1 MTLLRGFPAMAL
13 SVVLLSIVGFFVSQE
28 SVGLLLVCGALA
40 AMSWYITEG
49 PRGRSLPRWTSN
61 VLVLAVTI
69 NLFVDFFQHRED
81 VLGVLGRFVVWL
93 TLIKLYERKAS
104 RDYAQLLSLSMLLM
118 LIGAIRP
125 GSLVFAAVLFVY
137 AALGL
142 YVLLLFQLYAA
153 YERAKGA
160 RLRSIPSEYRLAP
173 SVRPIIGRGTA
184 LQFRALGSGIGIAG
198 LVLSS
203 FVFVIFPRGMGERVV
218 RGLHVE
224 PKLRVSGFVDEV
236 NLTTGTRITDSRKA
250 VLNLRLF
257 DKVGRPVRF
266 DQPIR
271 LRGAVLDAYQSGGR
285 WVSSPG
291 RSLRVVTTQPPDFV
305 PLGAAAAEPSSL
317 SITQEIDMLSPSD
330 TLFSA
335 NVPVSIAT
343 YKPRQ
348 LEVDP
353 HTQTIKYAGRGR
365 LWRYSIKTQPVPS
378 DATLA
383 NLAGA
388 GGAGPSPFSVSRMA
402 LFDPRLHPR
411 LQPLAREVLTS
422 FGVAAQ
428 APREADER
436 WRWNREAAR
445 RLTRHLQSGEF
456 TYDTDLRDVTLAT
469 VGGRTVDPTVQ
480 FLFETKRGHCEY
492 FASGLAAL
500 CDSIGIPVRLVAGY
514 LAMEYDDA
522 SQQYVVRESNAHAWV
537 EVQTG
542 SNRWTTFD
550 PSPPRRLQEIH
561 GGSPSFA
568 DRLRWLFDRFE
579 ARWEVGFV
587 AFDQDAQARFVESFD
602 RQWSPRLGGA
612 LSAVREWAAGLN
624 RAFYLGPAG
633 YIWMGIVGF
642 TLIIAVIALVK
653 LMRRSLKIRMILR
666 LAHFRGVEYQ
676 RMLRQLGFYLDM
688 LTVLE
693 RARRAK
699 PTWQP
704 PLAYAAHLSRDRP
717 RASQLVEQITSV
729 FYAARYGQQRLTR
742 DEVRRVGSDVR
753 ELASALSVKL

>member
-1 MTLLRGFPAMAL
+1 MRLIRGFPAMAL
-13 SVVLLSIVGFFVSQE
+13 TVVLLSIVGFFVSQE

-40 AMSWYITEG
+40 VMSWYITEG
-49 PRGRSLPRWTSN
+49 PRGRSLPSWTSN

-69 NLFVDFFQHRED
+69 NVFVDFFQHRD
-81 VLGVLGRFVVWL
+81 DILGVLGRFVVWL

-142 YVLLLFQLYAA
+142 YVLLLFQLYAS

-218 RGLHVE
+218 GGLHVA
-224 PKLRVSGFVDEV
+224 PNRHVSGFADEV

-257 DKVGRPVRF
+257 DKDGRPVRF

-271 LRGAVLDAYQSGGR
+271 LRGAVLDTYQSGGR

-291 RSLRVVTTQPPDFV
+291 RPRRVVTTRPPEFA
-305 PLGAAAAEPSSL
+305 PLGAAAAERSSL
-317 SITQEIDMLSPSD
+317 SITQEIDILSPSD

-335 NVPVSIAT
+335 NVPISIAT
-343 YKPRQ
+343 YEPRQ
-348 LEVDP
+348 FEVDP
-353 HTQTIKYAGRGR
+353 QTQTIRDAGSGR
-365 LWRYSIKTQPVPS
+365 LWRYSIKTQPAPS

-383 NLAGA
+383 NLAG
-388 GGAGPSPFSVSRMA
+388 GAGPSPSSSSRMA
-402 LFDPRLHPR
+402 LSDPR
-411 LQPLAREVLTS
+411 LQPLAREVITS
-422 FGVAAQ
+422 VGVAAQ

-436 WRWNREAAR
+436 WRWNRQAAR

-469 VGGRTVDPTVQ
+469 VDGRTVDPTVQ

-522 SQQYVVRESNAHAWV
+522 SHQYVVRESNAHAWV

-542 SNRWTTFD
+542 GNRWTTFD

-561 GGSPSFA
+561 GGRVSFA

-579 ARWEVGFV
+579 ARWEVGFI
-587 AFDQDAQARFVESFD
+587 AFDQHAQARFVESFD

-612 LSAVREWAAGLN
+612 LAAVREWAAGLN

-653 LMRRSLKIRMILR
+653 LMRRSSKIRVILR
-666 LAHFRGVEYQ
+666 LAHFRGAEYQ
-676 RMLRQLGFYLDM
+676 RLLRQLGFYLDM
-688 LTVLE
+688 LKVLE
-693 RARRAK
+693 RAKRAK

-704 PLAYAAHLSRDRP
+704 PLAYAAHLGRDRP

>member
-1 MTLLRGFPAMAL
+1 MKLLRGFPAMAL

-69 NLFVDFFQHRED
+69 NVFVDFFQHGED

-93 TLIKLYERKAS
+93 TLIKLYERKVS

-142 YVLLLFQLYAA
+142 YVLLLFQLYAS

-160 RLRSIPSEYRLAP
+160 RLRSIPSEYRLTP

-218 RGLHVE
+218 RGLHVS
-224 PKLRVSGFVDEV
+224 PNPRVSGFVDEV

-257 DKVGRPVRF
+257 DKDGRPVRF

-291 RSLRVVTTQPPDFV
+291 RPRRVVTTQPPDFA

-317 SITQEIDMLSPSD
+317 SITQQTKMLSPSD

-343 YKPRQ
+343 SERRQ

-353 HTQTIKYAGRGR
+353 RTQTIKNVGSGR
-365 LWRYSIKTQPVPS
+365 LWRYSIKTQPAPS

-383 NLAGA
+383 NLT
-388 GGAGPSPFSVSRMA
+388 GGAGPSPLSVSGMS
-402 LFDPRLHPR
+402 LFDPRLQR
-411 LQPLAREVLTS
+411 LARAVITAV
-422 FGVAAQ
+422 GVTAQ

-445 RLTRHLQSGEF
+445 ILTRHLQTGEF

-542 SNRWTTFD
+542 NNRWTTFD

-602 RQWSPRLGGA
+602 RRWSPRLGGA
-612 LSAVREWAAGLN
+612 LSAVREWAAALN
-624 RAFYLGPAG
+624 RAFYFGPAG
-633 YIWMGIVGF
+633 YIWMGMVG
-642 TLIIAVIALVK
+642 LALVIAVLALVK
-653 LMRRSLKIRMILR
+653 LRRRSLKTRVVLR
-666 LAHFRGVEYQ
+666 LAHFRGAEYQ

-688 LTVLE
+688 LNVLA
-693 RARRAK
+693 RAKRAK
-699 PTWQP
+699 PMWQP
-704 PLAYAAHLSRDRP
+704 PLAYAAHLGRDRP
-717 RASQLVEQITSV
+717 RASQLVERITSV

-742 DEVRRVGSDVR
+742 DEVRRVVSDVR
-753 ELASALSVKL
+753 ELASVLSVKR

>member
-1 MTLLRGFPAMAL
+1 MKLLRGFPAMAL

-28 SVGLLLVCGALA
+28 SIGLLLVCGALA

-69 NLFVDFFQHRED
+69 NVFVDFFQHRED

-93 TLIKLYERKAS
+93 TLIKLYERKVS

-142 YVLLLFQLYAA
+142 YVLLLFQLYAS
-153 YERAKGA
+153 YERAKEA
-160 RLRSIPSEYRLAP
+160 RLSSIPSEYRLTP

-203 FVFVIFPRGMGERVV
+203 FVFVIFPRGMGECLV
-218 RGLHVE
+218 RGLHVAQN
-224 PKLRVSGFVDEV
+224 LRVSGFVDEV

-257 DKVGRPVRF
+257 DKDGRPVRF
-266 DQPIR
+266 DQIR
-271 LRGAVLDAYQSGGR
+271 LRGAVLDAYESGGR

-291 RSLRVVTTQPPDFV
+291 RPQRVVTTQPAQFA
-305 PLGAAAAEPSSL
+305 PLGAVAAEPSSL
-317 SITQEIDMLSPSD
+317 SITQEIEMLSPSD

-343 YKPRQ
+343 DEPRQ

-353 HTQTIKYAGRGR
+353 QTQTIKNVGGGR
-365 LWRYSIKTQPVPS
+365 LWRYSIETQPAPS

-388 GGAGPSPFSVSRMA
+388 GGRGGGAGPGPSSDSRMA
-402 LFDPRLHPR
+402 LFDPRLQR
-411 LQPLAREVLTS
+411 LAREVITS

-445 RLTRHLQSGEF
+445 RLTRHLQTGEF

-550 PSPPRRLQEIH
+550 PSPPRRLEEIH

-587 AFDQDAQARFVESFD
+587 AFDQNAQTRFVESFD

-612 LSAVREWAAGLN
+612 WAAVREWAAALN

-633 YIWMGIVGF
+633 YIWMGIVG
-642 TLIIAVIALVK
+642 LALVIAVIALVK
-653 LMRRSLKIRMILR
+653 LMRRSLKTRMILR
-666 LAHFRGVEYQ
+666 LAHFRGAEYQ

-688 LTVLE
+688 LNVLA
-693 RARRAK
+693 RAKRAK
-699 PTWQP
+699 PMWQP
-704 PLAYAAHLSRDRP
+704 PLAYAADLGRDRP
-717 RASQLVEQITSV
+717 RASQLVQRITSV

-753 ELASALSVKL
+753 ELASALSVKR